1 MIYDAKQRSEDIKSI
16 QPVLQEMADNDEI
29 GFIIINIS
37 KKDQSTLTLKFG
49 LDSVADLYR
58 AIGML
63 EVAKADFT
71 NEVCSVINSG
81 EGTEDL

>member
-29 GFIIINIS
+29 SFIIINIS

-49 LDSVADLYR
+49 IDSVADLYR
-58 AIGML
+58 AIGVL
-63 EVAKADFT
+63 EVAKTDLA
-71 NEVCSVINSG
+71 NEVCAVINSG